1 MEACEEK
8 GMKLLKIVLNQDFQT
23 HSLMKYSKKEVR
35 ELTPQEV
42 FEMKYKDAGLE
53 EGEYDKFLDM
63 YQGVVT
69 KIREEQ

>member
-1 MEACEEK
+1 
-8 GMKLLKIVLNQDFQT
+8 
-23 HSLMKYSKKEVR
+23 MKYSKKEVR

-42 FEMKYKDAGLE
+42 FEMKFKDAGLE
-53 EGEYDKFLDM
+53 EGDYDKFLDM